1 MEVNEMQS
9 GLFKY
14 GARPAM
20 LVALALALG
29 MLAFALLSAGTR
41 VAQAAPHHA
50 THHATHHA
58 RHHASTNDPTTT
70 TDPDNV
76 QSGDQTT
83 PDAPGTTSSETSSE
97 SESSVDSEQG
107 QPGEPANGHQDTG
120 ANAVNE
126 CTGNCVQ

>member
-1 MEVNEMQS
+1 M
-9 GLFKY
+9 
-14 GARPAM
+14 
-20 LVALALALG
+20 
-29 MLAFALLSAGTR
+29 
-41 VAQAAPHHA
+41 
-50 THHATHHA
+50 HHA

-76 QSGDQTT
+76 QSGDQTG
-83 PDAPGTTSSETSSE
+83 PDTPGTTSSETTSSE

>member
-1 MEVNEMQS
+1 MQS

-29 MLAFALLSAGTR
+29 MLAFALLSAGTKI
-41 VAQAAPHHA
+41 AQAAPHHA
-50 THHATHHA
+50 IHHAVHHA
-58 RHHASTNDPTTT
+58 RHHATNDPTTT
-70 TDPDNV
+70 ADPDNV
-76 QSGDQTT
+76 QSGDQTS
-83 PDAPGTTSSETSSE
+83 PDTPGTAGSETPSSE
-97 SESSVDSEQG
+97 SESSVDTEQG